1 MPLIRL
7 QICEA
12 RLEGEIGAVVERRKL
27 FPLFL
32 IFFSVSVEIIDMC
45 ASGLERGRGGSL
57 VDGLWE
63 TFDSQD

>member
-27 FPLFL
+27 FPFFL

-45 ASGLERGRGGSL
+45 ASGLERGRGGGGEPCRWSL
-57 VDGLWE
+57 GD
-63 TFDSQD
+63 F

>member
-45 ASGLERGRGGSL
+45 ASGLERRGEGAL
-57 VDGLWE
+57 
-63 TFDSQD
+63 